1 MDEPR
6 NSEMRLSTSKAN
18 FTENIFKDHK
28 KKIEEQKLSNQIEL
42 SSSSPSINDISSSL
56 IFILFTDL
64 NEQWLYSQFK
74 TEILFGEE
82 NPIIQSSQWSST
94 DLSSS
99 SSYEL
104 RNLIFKSKQEID
116 YRIVNAHI
124 SLCVTLRGESQ
135 IWLVLHSNDKF
146 DVTSAVISISKKEKS
161 QTAFVSLGTFVKDV
175 HNNLVYKVFTKQQL
189 LCYDGKSNHYKKNDI
204 TNIKMEIVDTGEEV
218 FNAKILVNDSKK
230 DNKISS
236 SFFLPVV
243 KKYSVMIG
251 GSGESC
257 NVKNLYI
264 ETKYKKEFEE
274 KTATLHKGCDC
285 CVIF

>member
-18 FTENIFKDHK
+18 FTENIFKDQK

-124 SLCVTLRGESQ
+124 SLCVTLRCESQ
-135 IWLVLHSNDKF
+135 I
-146 DVTSAVISISKKEKS
+146 
-161 QTAFVSLGTFVKDV
+161 
-175 HNNLVYKVFTKQQL
+175 
-189 LCYDGKSNHYKKNDI
+189 
-204 TNIKMEIVDTGEEV
+204 
-218 FNAKILVNDSKK
+218 
-230 DNKISS
+230 
-236 SFFLPVV
+236 
-243 KKYSVMIG
+243 
-251 GSGESC
+251 
-257 NVKNLYI
+257 
-264 ETKYKKEFEE
+264 
-274 KTATLHKGCDC
+274 
-285 CVIF
+285 